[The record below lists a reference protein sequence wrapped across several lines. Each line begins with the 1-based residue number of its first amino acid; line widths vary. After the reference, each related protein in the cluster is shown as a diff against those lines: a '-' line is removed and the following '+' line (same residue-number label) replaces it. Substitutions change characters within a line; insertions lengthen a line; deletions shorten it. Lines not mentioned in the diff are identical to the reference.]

1 MSSIAPPPAAGAPPS
16 GEFGPSPNATGGNA
30 PQLPAPATAPS
41 PGAMQDN
48 RDIMNIIHSSKSLA
62 MAHPQLVPMSKAIID
77 QAQKM
82 IMAMTQA
89 QPPQETA
96 APPV

>member
-1 MSSIAPPPAAGAPPS
+1 
-16 GEFGPSPNATGGNA
+16 
-30 PQLPAPATAPS
+30 
-41 PGAMQDN
+41 MQDN